1 MELVHTTYGVRLQF
15 PLLEAHFFV
24 KFIDDSSRKVW
35 IYFLKHKS
43 NVFDVFK
50 KSLVQVENE
59 SGQKFK
65 CLKSDKGTNIA
76 IANLKSF
83 ARVGESIK

>member
-1 MELVHTTYGVRLQF
+1 
-15 PLLEAHFFV
+15 
-24 KFIDDSSRKVW
+24 
-35 IYFLKHKS
+35 LKHKS

-76 IANLKSF
+76 IANSKSF